1 MAEITAAA
9 VMALR
14 EKTGLPMMECKKAL
28 RECGGNTDEA
38 VEWLRKQGIKT
49 QALRADRETSCGR
62 LAVFTDPA
70 LGVATIIEMRCESP
84 PVAGSPDF
92 KDFCNDIAK
101 TLALGPGANTPEE
114 LLAQKSQ
121 AHPGQTLAELKADLF
136 NRMREVFELAR
147 IKRVNAPCG
156 GYAHHDGSKAALVEI
171 AGEKVAEAAET
182 AKEIAMH
189 VVALSPQGDQAGH
202 AAALHIL
209 AADKMARAL
218 GRHEQN
224 VVSGRRLHL
233 AEVEV
238 EAVAGH
244 QHRPRL
250 EVRLDARLVNIP
262 LQLVGE
268 EDVDHVSLLDGV
280 LDAERL
286 EAMAFGELIV
296 GSAGS
301 LGHNH
306 LEAAITEVLGL
317 GVPLRAV
324 ADDGDGLAG
333 EVLEIGVGVV
343 VDRAGQGVRS
353 RKTKGGEGKGSTLGQ
368 QLV

>member
-28 RECGGNTDEA
+28 RECGGYTDEA

-70 LGVATIIEMRCESP
+70 RGVATIIEMRCESP

-121 AHPGQTLAELKADLF
+121 AHPDQTLAELKADLF

-189 VVALSPQGDQAGH
+189 VVALSPQAIRKEDLDPAVIDKEREILTEAARNEGKPDNIIAKMIEGRLRNFFAQCVLLEQPFVKDDKQSVGQLAKQAGIEIK
-202 AAALHIL
+202 AV
-209 AADKMARAL
+209 DNWRL
-218 GRHEQN
+218 GE
-224 VVSGRRLHL
+224 
-233 AEVEV
+233 
-238 EAVAGH
+238 
-244 QHRPRL
+244 
-250 EVRLDARLVNIP
+250 
-262 LQLVGE
+262 
-268 EDVDHVSLLDGV
+268 
-280 LDAERL
+280 
-286 EAMAFGELIV
+286 
-296 GSAGS
+296 
-301 LGHNH
+301 
-306 LEAAITEVLGL
+306 
-317 GVPLRAV
+317 
-324 ADDGDGLAG
+324 
-333 EVLEIGVGVV
+333 
-343 VDRAGQGVRS
+343 
-353 RKTKGGEGKGSTLGQ
+353 
-368 QLV
+368 